1 MTFCVRLPN
10 SQYNS
15 HVESIYKEPR
25 SAGEFECPTCGSI
38 NETKDRFCYSCRA
51 GFNPADL
58 RRAPGALA
66 SLLWSTLGVL
76 VLGFIASIFAI
87 RQSKNARELIET
99 DPTYTGMGMARTGQI
114 VGWIE
119 LVLGIIGLISLIFGR
134 RR

>member
-1 MTFCVRLPN
+1 MEP
-10 SQYNS
+10 
-15 HVESIYKEPR
+15 IYKQQS

-38 NETKDRFCYSCRA
+38 NQTKDRFCYSCRTV
-51 GFNPADL
+51 FDPADL
-58 RRAPGALA
+58 QRAPGALA

-87 RQSKNARELIET
+87 RQSKNARELIEM

-119 LVLGIIGLISLIFGR
+119 LVLGIIGIISFIFGR
-134 RR
+134 